1 MSDCPSNHTCETR
14 DEDKVNRNVK
24 QGSHPSRTQVDGLY
38 MRLKRDRT
46 RAVHGCVM
54 SDGVK
59 DRGRDLDVIRILATR
74 VLEHMPVI
82 RRP

>member
-1 MSDCPSNHTCETR
+1 
-14 DEDKVNRNVK
+14 
-24 QGSHPSRTQVDGLY
+24 

-54 SDGVK
+54 SDEVK